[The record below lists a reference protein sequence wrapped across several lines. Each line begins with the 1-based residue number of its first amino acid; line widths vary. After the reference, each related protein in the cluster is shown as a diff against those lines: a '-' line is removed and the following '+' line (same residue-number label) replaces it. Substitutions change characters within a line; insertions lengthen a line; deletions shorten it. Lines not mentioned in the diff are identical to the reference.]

1 MKPTPSKT
9 QQPSGNSRR
18 QFWQRSPWYHKLRGV
33 QYPTAHAKW
42 LERQRAEKGVR
53 A

>member
-1 MKPTPSKT
+1 MKVASENRT
-9 QQPSGNSRR
+9 GNARR
-18 QFWQRSPWYHKLRGV
+18 EFWRLSPWYHKLRGV

-42 LERQRAEKGVR
+42 LERQKTERGVR